1 MPAQT
6 VEERLSALEAE
17 VARLKAQALAERP
30 GVIGRTRPDFLQNY
44 TRRSANNKMF
54 DEVARE
60 IEAERER
67 EREEARRF
75 DDGETAGE

>member
-17 VARLKAQALAERP
+17 VARLKAQTGGERP

-44 TRRSANNKMF
+44 TRRSENNKMF

-60 IEAERER
+60 VEAERER
-67 EREEARRF
+67 EREEARRL
-75 DDGETAGE
+75 DDAETSGE